1 MDEGSRKTKSSIAFM
16 VELFI
21 MFAILLTVIV
31 VVTTVSVGNRSRSLN
46 AGYLT
51 EAVICAE
58 SAAEMT
64 SGAKDPEEALA
75 MLEKMEQVESAS
87 LEGGTVTAE
96 VRFRGSEGKEELFRM
111 TLEVSVE
118 KGTEG
123 VFVEKEIEVCRPDGT
138 SVYTLECGNYVKEG
152 D

>member
-21 MFAILLTVIV
+21 MFAILLAVIV

-64 SGAKDPEEALA
+64 SGAKDPEAALA
-75 MLEKMEQVESAS
+75 MLERMDQVNAAS
-87 LEGGTVTAE
+87 LEGDTITAE
-96 VRFRGSEGKEELFRM
+96 VRFRGSDGAEDLFRM
-111 TLEVSVE
+111 TIEVSTEVGPE
-118 KGTEG
+118 GT
-123 VFVEKEIEVCRPDGT
+123 FVEKEI
-138 SVYTLECGNYVKEG
+138 SVSRTGEEPIYELECGNYVKEE